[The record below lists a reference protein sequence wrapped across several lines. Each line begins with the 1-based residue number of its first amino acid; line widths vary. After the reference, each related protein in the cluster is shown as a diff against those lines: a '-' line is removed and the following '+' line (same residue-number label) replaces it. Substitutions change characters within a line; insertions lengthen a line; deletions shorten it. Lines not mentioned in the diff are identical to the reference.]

1 MIANDAFL
9 TSIHDEP
16 DIVLYTF
23 LFDEGFISGKDVGR
37 LVIVGIYEWFYHSGG
52 YHGIVGYS
60 GVRYLDI
67 VNIPHGLSDLSGRHL
82 TVHMVGQN
90 ETENVRVELLKVE
103 RSCSLRQGV
112 QIHGKEVHSKFSVE
126 IVQLI
131 MVFFFFRET
140 FWKFL
145 SARQVI
151 RALLVDAL
159 VDTED
164 GTFFYNREDM
174 TTMRAFDGNHLRL
187 I

>member
-1 MIANDAFL
+1 M
-9 TSIHDEP
+9 
-16 DIVLYTF
+16 
-23 LFDEGFISGKDVGR
+23 
-37 LVIVGIYEWFYHSGG
+37 
-52 YHGIVGYS
+52 
-60 GVRYLDI
+60 
-67 VNIPHGLSDLSGRHL
+67 
-82 TVHMVGQN
+82 
-90 ETENVRVELLKVE
+90 RVKLLEVE